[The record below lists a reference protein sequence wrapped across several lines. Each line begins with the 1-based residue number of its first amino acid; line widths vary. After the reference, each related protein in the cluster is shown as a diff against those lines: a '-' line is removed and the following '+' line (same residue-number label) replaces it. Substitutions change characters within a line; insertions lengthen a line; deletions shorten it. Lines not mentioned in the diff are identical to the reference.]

1 MSEPTTT
8 ILLVDDEPD
17 VLSALRRVLRRE
29 GWNLLFAESAKDG
42 LALLAEHSVDLVLTD
57 MRMPQMDGVAFLQQ
71 VSESWPATIRIG
83 LTGYTEPKML
93 ARAFSEGHIHEITS
107 KPWKGDD
114 LRAILRNAL
123 TRAAELRQIDPAL
136 KGVIN
141 AIYELPVLPQAYRAV
156 CEALQDDSQAPID
169 AVAAV
174 VLETPPIAARLLQ
187 AANTSIFGQQRKIAT
202 VSQAIVVLGL
212 KMVQNIVL
220 VAGIIEDIKTLDGK
234 DLSAKQLWQH
244 SIGCGSIASHLA
256 KERGESTAVQ
266 ETAMLAGIL
275 HDIGKLVLAKCL
287 PVSYV
292 NILREAVRQNVSIAT
307 VEREKLGTDHG
318 AVGGILA
325 EWWHLPPQVVD
336 AIRFHT
342 NPASAD
348 AELITHLV
356 HVANV
361 LVHQLD
367 IGFSGTTAPPEVSAA
382 TLTRLNIELED
393 LGSLAETLPDLV
405 FRVID

>member
-1 MSEPTTT
+1 M
-8 ILLVDDEPD
+8 
-17 VLSALRRVLRRE
+17 
-29 GWNLLFAESAKDG
+29 
-42 LALLAEHSVDLVLTD
+42 
-57 MRMPQMDGVAFLQQ
+57 
-71 VSESWPATIRIG
+71 
-83 LTGYTEPKML
+83 
-93 ARAFSEGHIHEITS
+93 
-107 KPWKGDD
+107 
-114 LRAILRNAL
+114 
-123 TRAAELRQIDPAL
+123 
-136 KGVIN
+136 
-141 AIYELPVLPQAYRAV
+141 

-220 VAGIIEDIKTLDGK
+220 AAGIFEDIKTLDGK

-393 LGSLAETLPDLV
+393 LGSIAETLPDLV
-405 FRVID
+405 FRVPLARDEILRAIRKKSRKAWKEKSGYHRRSLAETQMSRYKQIIGDKLRARGWANLQVESRLGCAILNRMTHLGRPESYKVEKVNSDPEQYRARPSNFFMQQRHGHM